1 MGYYVQITDCSVF
14 LPKELCDDAY
24 KALCDLNQHD
34 EPKTGGSYGGIDTLN
49 ASDPRPEGM
58 TYHPARWFSWMD
70 ADYPSKCK
78 TLEEVLQEVGFDPYF
93 DADGNLESLLYD
105 SKTGCEEI
113 FLTALA
119 PFMRGGSYINWRGE
133 EGELYRYEFQ
143 EGQMRQLTG
152 NVTYS

>member
-1 MGYYVQITDCSVF
+1 MGYYVHTTSCSVF
-14 LPKELCDDAY
+14 LQKELVDDAY
-24 KALCDLNQHD
+24 RALCELNQHD
-34 EPKTGGSYGGIDTLN
+34 DLKNGGSYNGDELS
-49 ASDPRPEGM
+49 ACDSRPDGM

-70 ADYPSKCK
+70 ADYPSKCT

-93 DADGNLESLLYD
+93 DYSGSLEALSYD

-113 FLTALA
+113 FLKALA
-119 PFMRGGSYINWRGE
+119 PFMRNGSYINWRGE